1 MLGWKYSYH
10 VAAFKCGACTT
21 LAVDYSRSNWGLIWT
36 WTWAAQDS
44 FESSAKVKEKL
55 WKVLNHKAYIPPP
68 FSHIFILSHLS
79 QMRHNISELCS
90 DVPDTRKNGQGKP
103 ISWVNISLLKV
114 SVAARFLDFS
124 TILSF
129 SFLVS
134 ISRLVSCLEIQAKMG
149 VLWHEIVKNYIF
161 HKNLQKHFVFWST
174 KDYHPTKSRN
184 CNFF

>member
-1 MLGWKYSYH
+1 MYAIHQYIFWTWSNWLAYQSILKRWLFSMLGWKYSYH

-103 ISWVNISLLKV
+103 ISWVNIIDTTHLPPKSPH
-114 SVAARFLDFS
+114 RF
-124 TILSF
+124 
-129 SFLVS
+129 
-134 ISRLVSCLEIQAKMG
+134 
-149 VLWHEIVKNYIF
+149 W
-161 HKNLQKHFVFWST
+161 
-174 KDYHPTKSRN
+174 
-184 CNFF
+184 